1 MQPTITASELK
12 QVFGWSKRQIE
23 RNSAMSNWP
32 APCGISERG
41 ERVWQVADLP
51 ETIVLRRLSFAVREV
66 VQSYLFG
73 RVLKAEPRPNLPV
86 VPRGMGGLVRRE
98 RQDAE
103 LDAVDRQRR
112 DAALVLCAALD
123 EAVGTTGCS
132 RYAAICELAGWVAS
146 GAAAPELMSAA
157 AVTYV
162 KPRPGGQQFNA
173 VVSRFKKMDAA
184 YRQGLKEGD
193 GGKYLVPSKP
203 QKRMAVAV
211 HLRAFVLH
219 YCHPN
224 RPSVAEAHRVA
235 AQWYRQQGLE
245 IPAVDTWYR
254 IERELPVTVKYRGRM
269 TGAEY
274 RALLPYIK
282 RDVSMFKANDFW
294 VCDGHSFKAKVAH
307 PIHGQPFAPEV
318 SIVLDWV
325 SRRVVG
331 WSVDLA
337 ESTIAVSAALRHAQ
351 QRTRARCLIY
361 YSDNGGGQT
370 GKFIDCRVH
379 GSLARQGIAHET
391 GIPGNPQGRGIIER
405 LWQVVTIPL
414 ARTYPTC
421 TWRGADKESVRKS
434 LVLLGSK
441 KDDRYRALPSW
452 QQFLM
457 DLEGAINHYN
467 AKHPHRELNGI
478 TPDQA
483 YQAKLDPDSV
493 DLTLTDAELNELWL
507 PQIDRVPDR
516 GLVRLFGNEYF
527 RKELKDELSEGE
539 RVYVRFDIHDANQV
553 WLYRLD
559 GRYIGTAQWDAHKK
573 AAFPVPFVQRKAEE
587 RRDGRVKLAE
597 KKISEANAELGNT
610 LDMETLVPVR
620 FDPVPEREE
629 LVSVA
634 VKHEDVHDEDGSY
647 ADTMAMLRRWGEK
660 QGDDPEDKAVN
671 Q

>member
-1 MQPTITASELK
+1 MQPTISSSELK

-23 RNSAMSNWP
+23 SYTQLANWP

-41 ERVWQVADLP
+41 ERVWQVGDLP
-51 ETIVLRRLSFAVREV
+51 EAITLRRLNFPVREV
-66 VQSYLFG
+66 VQGYLMG
-73 RVLKAEPRPNLPV
+73 RMLKAEPRPNLPT
-86 VPRGMGGLVRRE
+86 VPRGFGGLMRVAK
-98 RQDAE
+98 QDVA
-103 LDAVDRQRR
+103 LDSVDRQRR
-112 DAALVLCAALD
+112 DAALVLCAAID
-123 EAVGTTGCS
+123 EAVGATGCS
-132 RYAAICELAGWVAS
+132 RYAAIMELAGWVSSGTAS
-146 GAAAPELMSAA
+146 PELMSAA
-157 AVTYV
+157 AVTYI
-162 KPRPGGQQFNA
+162 KPRMGGQQFNA
-173 VVSRFKKMDAA
+173 LVSRFKKMDAA
-184 YRQGLKEGD
+184 YRRGLHEGD
-193 GGKYLVPSKP
+193 GGLYLVPGKP
-203 QKRMAVAV
+203 QKQHVSAV
-211 HLRAFVLH
+211 HLRAFLLH

-224 RPSVAEAHRVA
+224 RPGVAEAHRHA
-235 AQWYRQQGLE
+235 ARWYAAQGLE
-245 IPAVDTWYR
+245 QPAVDTWYR
-254 IERELPVTVKYRGRM
+254 LERELPVTIKYRGRM

-274 RALLPYIK
+274 RALLPFIK

-325 SRRVVG
+325 SRRIVG

-351 QRTRARCLIY
+351 LRTRARCLIY

-370 GKFIDCRVH
+370 GKMIDCRVH
-379 GSLARQGIAHET
+379 GALARQGITHET

-441 KDDRYRALPSW
+441 NEARHQILPSW

-457 DLEGAINHYN
+457 DLEAAINHYN
-467 AKHPHRELNGI
+467 TKHLHRELNGM

-493 DLTLTDAELNELWL
+493 DLTLTNAELDELWL

-559 GRYIGTAQWDAHKK
+559 GRYIGTAQWDTHKK
-573 AAFPVPFVQRKAEE
+573 AAFPVSFRDRKAEE
-587 RRDGRVKLAE
+587 RRDGRVKLAN
-597 KKISEANAELGNT
+597 KKIAEANAELGNT

-620 FDPVPEREE
+620 FDPVPERED
-629 LVSVA
+629 LVGVVVEREATAS
-634 VKHEDVHDEDGSY
+634 EENNY
-647 ADTMAMLRRWGEK
+647 MDTVAMLRRWSEK
-660 QGDDPEDKAVN
+660 QGDDPEDRAVN